1 MYDEV
6 LERNSDGELEVRVVQ
21 ASGDNNPNA
30 DDVFTRDDD
39 GKLALRV
46 TGVGG
51 GGGGTSEVRSVN
63 GKKGAVVLTGA
74 DIEATVTK
82 SSSAGNEEV
91 TETITEHL
99 QYLNDFGMTLQG
111 EVDTNSG
118 KTAEL
123 DADLQGKVN
132 IAQGTENAGKTLIVN
147 TDGNLELSEPTGG
160 TTITLTTFGD

>member
-6 LERNSDGELEVRVVQ
+6 LERNADGELEVRVVQ
-21 ASGDNNPNA
+21 SSGDTSPDAN
-30 DDVFTRDDD
+30 DVFTRDDD

-46 TGVGG
+46 TGISG

-74 DIEATVTK
+74 DINATVTK
-82 SSSAGNEEV
+82 STATGNEDV
-91 TETITEHL
+91 TETITKHL

-111 EVDTNSG
+111 EVDTNAG

-123 DADLQGKVN
+123 DADIQ
-132 IAQGTENAGKTLIVN
+132 Q
-147 TDGNLELSEPTGG
+147 LSARPAAIIREW
-160 TTITLTTFGD
+160 